1 MTLKTAN
8 SERNTINSNLA
19 DALKKETALWGIDIV
34 RAELKEIQPPPDVQE
49 TMNKVVKALNEKVAA
64 IDFATA
70 TETNADGQRRAA
82 IKQAEGVRQ
91 ATILEAEGKAEAI
104 RLVNEAANKYFIE
117 NAQKLKQLEVT
128 QAALEK
134 NTKIIVPSGQSVV
147 NIIGNF
153 GDTSSQ
159 IAPSDTGGS
168 TTILKTLGIGT
179 GQ

>member
-1 MTLKTAN
+1 
-8 SERNTINSNLA
+8 
-19 DALKKETALWGIDIV
+19 
-34 RAELKEIQPPPDVQE
+34 
-49 TMNKVVKALNEKVAA
+49 MNKVVKALNEKVAA

-91 ATILEAEGKAEAI
+91 ATILEAEGKAESI

-134 NTKIIVPSGQSVV
+134 NTKIIVPAGQSVV
-147 NIIGNF
+147 NIIGGF
-153 GDTSSQ
+153 GDTGSQ
-159 IAPSDTGGS
+159 LVIEYFR
-168 TTILKTLGIGT
+168 
-179 GQ
+179 